1 MASSGL
7 ESRTSANP
15 FHDLVAAL
23 EDRRGDIDIRLDH
36 VTLHLPMI
44 PQALELNGEV
54 SMSIHF
60 RSLSDKEKNALSS
73 KEVRRL
79 QK

>member
-1 MASSGL
+1 MS
-7 ESRTSANP
+7 TNP

-23 EDRRGDIDIRLDH
+23 EDRRGDFDIRLEH
-36 VTLHLPMI
+36 VTLRLPLI

-60 RSLSDKEKNALSS
+60 RSLSDKEKSALSS

>member
-1 MASSGL
+1 MASPDL
-7 ESRTSANP
+7 ESRISANP

-23 EDRRGDIDIRLDH
+23 ENRRGDLDIRLEH
-36 VTLHLPMI
+36 VTVRLPLI

-54 SMSIHF
+54 SLSIHF
-60 RSLSDKEKNALSS
+60 RPLSDKEKIALSS